1 MNRIKSKTIWLMV
14 LATLPGP
21 LLAHPG
27 HHHDMTTRE
36 VSTHLLSDPWH
47 VALLVLAALAAG
59 AIGLSAW
66 RKRGKRS

>member
-1 MNRIKSKTIWLMV
+1 MKRFNMLTIWLV
-14 LATLPGP
+14 GLTALPGS

-27 HHHDMTTRE
+27 HHHDMTARE

-59 AIGLSAW
+59 ALAFHSW
-66 RKRGKRS
+66 RKRGNRS